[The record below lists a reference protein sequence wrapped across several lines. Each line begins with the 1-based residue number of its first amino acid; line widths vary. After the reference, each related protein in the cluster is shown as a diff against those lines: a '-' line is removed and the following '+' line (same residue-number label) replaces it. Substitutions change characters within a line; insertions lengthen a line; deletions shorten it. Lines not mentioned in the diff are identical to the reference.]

1 MSDIQPI
8 VMPKWGLAMAEGTLV
23 GWSVGEGSDIQKGD
37 EIAEIET
44 TKITNVFESPVSG
57 VLRRQI
63 TKGGEIVPVGALLA
77 VLAPSTVSDAEIDA
91 FIGAFVVES
100 ADDNGSKVVE
110 REAHLDGRNIF
121 YKFSGSSEDGIP
133 AVLIHGFGGDADNW
147 LFNIESLSA
156 SRPVYAL
163 DLPGHGKSTKTV
175 VKGDLDELADAVIAV
190 LDDAGV
196 AKAHLVGHSLG
207 GAVAFKVLDK
217 APARVASV
225 AGVAPAGLG
234 EGVNDAYIR
243 GFISAEKRKD
253 VKSAL
258 QMLVADPEQVSATM
272 IEGIQRY
279 KRLEGVKE
287 AIETIA
293 AKTMPQGRQA
303 VSFRSLVE
311 KTDKPVLVVWGEK
324 DAIIDPRH
332 SEGVASTVSVV
343 RLPSVGHM
351 PHLEAAKTFNAQVAK
366 HFENAEAKSR

>member
-121 YKFSGSSEDGIP
+121 YKFSGSAEDGIP

-147 LFNIESLSA
+147 LFNIETLSA

-175 VKGDLDELADAVIAV
+175 VTGDLDELADAVIAV